1 MLEDYEYSFPKNPK
15 DRMKDGAV
23 MFVLS
28 LVLAGI
34 CALTTSGEVFQLAA
48 LALVFGLI
56 FSGFGI
62 FEMLRGWYSHR
73 RQTQYEPLSLCE
85 QDIIPFTPAK
95 PLTYEDWFLSEI
107 VIRGIPQNG
116 MAYFNAL
123 DEDALKNLWEKS
135 SLSDY
140 ENWDFSDNRFTTITT
155 EASVNITLVWAR
167 KPGPE
172 KWPPEN

>member
-73 RQTQYEPLSLCE
+73 RQIRYDPLQLSE
-85 QDIIPFTPAK
+85 QEVSSPIPAAPEA
-95 PLTYEDWFLSEI
+95 YADWFLSGYRASYKPETGTTHI
-107 VIRGIPQNG
+107 VQQL
-116 MAYFNAL
+116 FQL
-123 DEDALKNLWEKS
+123 DAAQMEQLWQKAEY
-135 SLSDY
+135 D
-140 ENWDFSDNRFTTITT
+140 DFSEYRSYTFPSSTDETL
-155 EASVNITLVWAR
+155 TLVWKRTAA
-167 KPGPE
+167 PE
-172 KWPPEN
+172 IWPPES